1 MKKRILTGVIGI
13 PLLLPFIV
21 FSHTWPL
28 TVLMLL
34 FALTGVYEMLKCTGA
49 LNKLVIAIPS
59 FLVAA
64 AAQILP
70 RISGLPGD
78 RYLAA
83 MLLVYIAYTVLLMM
97 GAVFS
102 KGKVKIADAAISAV
116 TTVYIS
122 FGFSSLILLR
132 DKEYGMILFIL
143 ALLIPWVSDAM
154 AYFVGVFFGK
164 HKLIP
169 DISPKK
175 TVEGA
180 VGGIVGVCVIVA
192 IFGLIMQFGFNKAPN
207 YVLLMALAFV
217 GGLLGMCGDL
227 IASLIK
233 REFGIKD
240 YGNLF
245 PGHGGVMDRFDSII
259 AVSSFMYVICWIFSA
274 SYLFNTL

>member
-34 FALTGVYEMLKCTGA
+34 FALTGVYEMLKCTGS

-70 RISGLPGD
+70 RVSGLPGD

-83 MLLVYIAYTVLLMM
+83 MLLAYIAYTVLLMM

-169 DISPKK
+169 DVSPKK

>member
-13 PLLLPFIV
+13 VLLSPFIV
-21 FSHTWPL
+21 FSHTWAL
-28 TVLMLL
+28 VALMLL
-34 FALTGVYEMLKCTGA
+34 FSITGVYEMLKCTGA
-49 LNKLVIAIPS
+49 LKNMVIAIPS
-59 FLVAA
+59 FIVTA
-64 AAQILP
+64 AAQILTKVTWF
-70 RISGLPGD
+70 GGD
-78 RYLAA
+78 KYTSA
-83 MLLVYIAYTVLLMM
+83 MLLVYTAYAVLLMM

-102 KGKVKIADAAISAV
+102 KGKIKIADAAISAV
-116 TTVYIS
+116 TTTYIS

-132 DKEYGMILFIL
+132 DREFGMVLFIL

-169 DISPKK
+169 EVSPKK

-180 VGGIVGVCVIVA
+180 VGGIVGVCVATV
-192 IFGLIMQFGFNKAPN
+192 IFGLIMQFGFNKIPN
-207 YVLLMALAFV
+207 YILLMALAFV

-233 REFGIKD
+233 REYGIKD

-245 PGHGGVMDRFDSII
+245 PGHGGVMDRFDSTI

-274 SYLFNTL
+274 SYLFKSW

>member
-13 PLLLPFIV
+13 PLLVPFIV

-28 TVLMLL
+28 TVLMLI

-70 RISGLPGD
+70 RVDGLSGD
-78 RYLAA
+78 RCLAA
-83 MLLVYIAYTVLLMM
+83 TLLVYIAYTVLLMM

-154 AYFVGVFFGK
+154 AYFVGVFFGR

-169 DISPKK
+169 DVSPKK
-175 TVEGA
+175 TIEGA
-180 VGGIVGVCVIVA
+180 IGGIVGVCVIVA

-207 YVLLMALAFV
+207 YVLLMVLAFV

-233 REFGIKD
+233 REYGIKD

>member
-1 MKKRILTGVIGI
+1 
-13 PLLLPFIV
+13 
-21 FSHTWPL
+21 
-28 TVLMLL
+28 MLI

-70 RISGLPGD
+70 RVDGLSGD

-83 MLLVYIAYTVLLMM
+83 TLLVYIAYTVLLMM

-154 AYFVGVFFGK
+154 AYFVGVFFGR

-169 DISPKK
+169 DVSPKK
-175 TVEGA
+175 TIEGA
-180 VGGIVGVCVIVA
+180 IGGIVGVCVIVA

-207 YVLLMALAFV
+207 YVLLMVLAFV

-233 REFGIKD
+233 REYGIKD

>member
-13 PLLLPFIV
+13 PLLVPFIV

-28 TVLMLL
+28 TVLMLI

-70 RISGLPGD
+70 RVDGLSVD

-83 MLLVYIAYTVLLMM
+83 TLLVYIAYTVLLMM

-154 AYFVGVFFGK
+154 AYFVGVFFGR

-169 DISPKK
+169 DVSPKK
-175 TVEGA
+175 TIEGA
-180 VGGIVGVCVIVA
+180 IGGIVGVCVIVA

-207 YVLLMALAFV
+207 YVLLMVLAFV

-233 REFGIKD
+233 REYGIKD

>member
-13 PLLLPFIV
+13 PLLVPFIV

-28 TVLMLL
+28 TVLMLI

-49 LNKLVIAIPS
+49 LNKLVIARPS

-70 RISGLPGD
+70 RVDGLSGD

-83 MLLVYIAYTVLLMM
+83 TLLVYIAYTVLLMM

-154 AYFVGVFFGK
+154 AYFVGVFFGR

-169 DISPKK
+169 DVSPKK
-175 TVEGA
+175 TIEGA
-180 VGGIVGVCVIVA
+180 IGGIVGVCVIVA

-207 YVLLMALAFV
+207 YVLLMVLAFV

-233 REFGIKD
+233 REYGIKD

>member
-70 RISGLPGD
+70 RVSGLPGD

-83 MLLVYIAYTVLLMM
+83 MLLMYIAYTVLLMM

-169 DISPKK
+169 DVSPKK

>member
-1 MKKRILTGVIGI
+1 MKKRILTGIIGI
-13 PLLLPFIV
+13 PLLVPFIV
-21 FSHTWPL
+21 FSDMWPL
-28 TVLMLL
+28 TVLMLF

-49 LNKLVIAIPS
+49 LNKPVIAIPS

-70 RISGLPGD
+70 RISELSGD

-83 MLLVYIAYTVLLMM
+83 ILLVYIAYTVLLMM
-97 GAVFS
+97 GSVFS
-102 KGKVKIADAAISAV
+102 KGKVKIADAAVSAV

-132 DKEYGMILFIL
+132 DREYGMVLFIL

-169 DISPKK
+169 EVSPKK

-180 VGGIVGVCVIVA
+180 VGGIVGVCVAAV
-192 IFGLIMQFGFNKAPN
+192 IFGLVMQFGFSKVPN
-207 YVLLMALAFV
+207 YVILIVLAFV

-233 REFGIKD
+233 REYGIKD

-245 PGHGGVMDRFDSII
+245 PGHGGIMDRFDSTI
-259 AVSSFMYVICWIFSA
+259 AVSTFMYVVCWTFSA
-274 SYLFNTL
+274 SSLFLVW